1 MLALTALLRLRQTC
15 CDLRLLGLQGL
26 EEDEASVKAEVLG
39 ELLDEAVEGGHR
51 VLVFSQFVG
60 MLQLLVGELAT
71 KRIDFCYLDGSTKD
85 RASVVKR
92 FQSGAAPVFLIS
104 LKAGGVGL
112 NLTAADTVIHVDP
125 WWNPA
130 VEAQATDRA
139 HRIGQDRVVT
149 SYKLITRDT
158 VEEKILSLQN
168 RKRTLTE
175 SLLAEAGDAHLS
187 EGELMSL
194 FD

>member
-1 MLALTALLRLRQTC
+1 M
-15 CDLRLLGLQGL
+15 LGLR
-26 EEDEASVKAEVLG
+26 EITDEEASVKAEVLA
-39 ELLDEAVEGGHR
+39 ELLDEALEGGHR
-51 VLVFSQFVG
+51 VLVFSQFVE
-60 MLQLLVGELAT
+60 MLQLIVPQLAA
-71 KRIDFCYLDGSTKD
+71 KQIDFCYLDGQTRN
-85 RASVVKR
+85 RADVVKR
-92 FQSGAAPVFLIS
+92 FQTKEVPVFLIS

-112 NLTAADTVIHVDP
+112 NLTGADTVIHVDP

-149 SYKLITRDT
+149 SYKLITRNT

-168 RKRTLTE
+168 RKRALTD
-175 SLLAEAGDAHLS
+175 SLLNDAGDAHLS

-194 FD
+194 FE

>member
-1 MLALTALLRLRQTC
+1 M
-15 CDLRLLGLQGL
+15 
-26 EEDEASVKAEVLG
+26 KAEVLG

-175 SLLAEAGDAHLS
+175 SLLSEAGDAHLS

-194 FD
+194 FE